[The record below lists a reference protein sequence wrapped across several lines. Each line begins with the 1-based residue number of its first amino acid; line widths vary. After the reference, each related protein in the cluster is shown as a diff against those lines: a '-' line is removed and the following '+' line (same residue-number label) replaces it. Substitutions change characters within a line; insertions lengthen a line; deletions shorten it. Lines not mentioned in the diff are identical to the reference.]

1 MALRKPLAIIAG
13 QIEQIDPAVDTIDAV
28 ASEVDIAN
36 LTNNNASPIVI
47 GNATY
52 TDAAG
57 GVDLAKADAIAT
69 VEVVGLVKDASISAA
84 ASGDIQTDGIISAT
98 TGQWDAVAGTTGGLA
113 AGIVY
118 CLSPTTAGEI
128 TSTAPTAVG
137 QFVIRIG
144 IGLSTTELEIS
155 ISEPIKL

>member
-118 CLSPTTAGEI
+118 YLSPTTAGEI